1 MFHVKA
7 TKSLGTRLLYFLSCF
22 VTDKTQL
29 VGNPSIGN
37 DPSGLPYFEQKEE
50 KKKNQSPLLKVG
62 MLTLFR
68 TFRTGVGTTA
78 MGFYRGRERDGIN
91 SEHISDKWGFIAEE
105 GGGDQWLE
113 NFWEETSGLRKFLHK
128 LT

>member
-7 TKSLGTRLLYFLSCF
+7 TKSLGTRLPIFLSCF

-29 VGNPSIGN
+29 VVNPSKQN
-37 DPSGLPYFEQKEE
+37 DPSGLPYCEQRE
-50 KKKNQSPLLKVG
+50 KKKSKLLLKVG

-68 TFRTGVGTTA
+68 TFRTGVGTSSCN
-78 MGFYRGRERDGIN
+78 GVLQWERERWDH

-105 GGGDQWLE
+105 LR
-113 NFWEETSGLRKFLHK
+113 TSG
-128 LT
+128 